1 MISRRVLVSGRVQG
15 VWFRESTR
23 REASALGLSGW
34 VRNLPDGRV
43 EAHFEGDEAAVEAA
57 IAFIRRGPEHARVS
71 DVTVEPCAPWANKDG
86 ANKDGAKD
94 RPKDRAK
101 DRDEGDS
108 PRQGDFE
115 IR

>member
-57 IAFIRRGPEHARVS
+57 IAFVRRGPEHARIS
-71 DVTVEPCAPWANKDG
+71 DVAVEPCAPWAKGRDKD
-86 ANKDGAKD
+86 KD
-94 RPKDRAK
+94 RVKDRS
-101 DRDEGDS
+101 EGDS
-108 PRQGDFE
+108 PRRSDFE

>member
-34 VRNLPDGRV
+34 VQNLPDGRV

-71 DVTVEPCAPWANKDG
+71 DVTVEPCAPWA
-86 ANKDGAKD
+86 KDGAKD
-94 RPKDRAK
+94 GAK
-101 DRDEGDS
+101 GRGEDKSEDKGEGDS
-108 PRQGDFE
+108 PRRGDFE

>member
-57 IAFIRRGPEHARVS
+57 IAFVRRGPEHARVS
-71 DVTVEPCAPWANKDG
+71 DVAVEPCAPWA
-86 ANKDGAKD
+86 KDGAKD
-94 RPKDRAK
+94 GAK
-101 DRDEGDS
+101 GSGEDKSEDKGEGDS
-108 PRQGDFE
+108 PRRGDFE

>member
-43 EAHFEGDEAAVEAA
+43 EAYFEGDEAAVEAA
-57 IAFIRRGPEHARVS
+57 IAFVRRGPEHARVS
-71 DVTVEPCAPWANKDG
+71 DVVVEPCAPWAKG
-86 ANKDGAKD
+86 RD
-94 RPKDRAK
+94 RDRAK
-101 DRDEGDS
+101 DRSEGDS
-108 PRQGDFE
+108 PRRGDFE

>member
-57 IAFIRRGPEHARVS
+57 IAFVRCGPEHARVS
-71 DVTVEPCAPWANKDG
+71 DVVVEPCAPWA
-86 ANKDGAKD
+86 KDGAKD
-94 RPKDRAK
+94 RGE

-108 PRQGDFE
+108 RRQGDFE

>member
-1 MISRRVLVSGRVQG
+1 VSAARAHVFVTGRVQG

-23 REASALGLSGW
+23 RRAEELGLGGW

-57 IAFIRRGPEHARVS
+57 IAFVRRGPEHARVS
-71 DVTVEPCAPWANKDG
+71 DVAVEPCAPWAKDEAKDG
-86 ANKDGAKD
+86 AKDGAKD
-94 RPKDRAK
+94 RPMDRA
-101 DRDEGDS
+101 EGDS
-108 PRQGDFE
+108 PRRGDFE

>member
-43 EAHFEGDEAAVEAA
+43 EAHFEGDEVAVEAA
-57 IAFIRRGPEHARVS
+57 IAFVRRGPEHARVS
-71 DVTVEPCAPWANKDG
+71 DVVVEPCAPWAKDK
-86 ANKDGAKD
+86 AEDKD
-94 RPKDRAK
+94 RS
-101 DRDEGDS
+101 EGDS
-108 PRQGDFE
+108 PRRGDFE